1 MAARDEDCALRAE
14 CGAYGACHAG
24 DGLCEATQD
33 ADCRKTLGC
42 VDYGTCSA
50 KSGQC
55 VATEADCKKSNSC
68 RALGMCFLEGGMCLS
83 GPKADRCRILCREN
97 GQCTPTADEDCTV
110 LSSKMGP
117 TGGDITRQCTG
128 ERARTET
135 VHVEAL
141 SPQAMRAVITSKT
154 PTGTMTTTMTG
165 TWVAAQ
171 CND

>member
-1 MAARDEDCALRAE
+1 MSSSTSQTIARLTLVCALAGASLLAQGLTLSTGTWKYTMTVDGAIPLDGVPENMRATI
-14 CGAYGACHAG
+14 
-24 DGLCEATQD
+24 EAQFKQPRTFTGCLTAED
-33 ADCRKTLGC
+33 LKSVNLGRT
-42 VDYGTCSA
+42 DDS
-50 KSGQC
+50 
-55 VATEADCKKSNSC
+55 
-68 RALGMCFLEGGMCLS
+68 
-83 GPKADRCRILCREN
+83 
-97 GQCTPTADEDCTV
+97 ADEDCTV